1 MKRPL
6 RLPGFRGRATISAA
20 TATIAAAA
28 TMVAIELALPS
39 WAYGAGPHVHGSATL
54 EIAIDD
60 AAVQINLNS
69 PLDSLLG
76 FERAPR
82 NQKERQ
88 VARIMASKLHQAD
101 SLFIFTPAAEC
112 RLESARLESPLLS
125 PELLISGSRSGNS
138 SASFNQNDKPKGD
151 KRGGDKAPPPSHAP
165 SVATVSSQPAPLHP
179 ALSAEHPNEHAE
191 LEAAWNFRCA
201 VPQALQGL
209 DVQLF
214 HAFPGLRRLD
224 AAIVG
229 PKGQSSVKLTPAS
242 TRLKW

>member
-6 RLPGFRGRATISAA
+6 RSPGFWGRAAITVTIGSALS
-20 TATIAAAA
+20 T
-28 TMVAIELALPS
+28 
-39 WAYGAGPHVHGSATL
+39 WAYGAGPHVHGVATL

-88 VARIMASKLHQAD
+88 AARIMASKLHQAD

-112 RLESARLESPLLS
+112 RLESARLESPLLP
-125 PELLISGSRSGNS
+125 PELLISGSRSGNGNS
-138 SASFNQNDKPKGD
+138 SANVNQNDKSKGD
-151 KRGGDKAPPPSHAP
+151 KRGGDKRGGDKASPPSRAP
-165 SVATVSSQPAPLHP
+165 SAATVSSQPEPLNP
-179 ALSAEHPNEHAE
+179 ALSAEHAAEHPNEHAE

>member
-1 MKRPL
+1 LRETEMKRPL
-6 RLPGFRGRATISAA
+6 CLPGFWGRAAITVTIG
-20 TATIAAAA
+20 
-28 TMVAIELALPS
+28 LALS
-39 WAYGAGPHVHGSATL
+39 TWAYGAGPHVHGAATL
-54 EIAIDD
+54 EIAIDG

-88 VARIMASKLHQAD
+88 AARIMASKLHQAD
-101 SLFIFTPAAEC
+101 SLFIFTPTAEC
-112 RLESARLESPLLS
+112 RLKSARLESPLL
-125 PELLISGSRSGNS
+125 PLEQLISGSRSGNGNS
-138 SASFNQNDKPKGD
+138 SASFSQNDKPKGD
-151 KRGGDKAPPPSHAP
+151 KRGGDKAPPPSRAP

-179 ALSAEHPNEHAE
+179 ALSAEHAAEHPNEHAE
-191 LEAAWNFRCA
+191 LEAAWIFRCA

-209 DVQLF
+209 DVRLF
-214 HAFPGLRRLD
+214 HVFPGLRRLD

>member
-6 RLPGFRGRATISAA
+6 RLPGFWGQAA
-20 TATIAAAA
+20 ITVTAG
-28 TMVAIELALPS
+28 LALS
-39 WAYGAGPHVHGSATL
+39 TWAYGVGPHVHGVATL

-76 FERAPR
+76 FERTPR

-88 VARIMASKLHQAD
+88 AARVMASKLHQAD

-112 RLESARLESPLLS
+112 RLESARLESPLLP
-125 PELLISGSRSGNS
+125 PELLISGSRSGNGNS
-138 SASFNQNDKPKGD
+138 STSLNQNDKPKDD
-151 KRGGDKAPPPSHAP
+151 KRGSDKPPPVSRAP
-165 SVATVSSQPAPLHP
+165 SVATVFSQPAPLHP
-179 ALSAEHPNEHAE
+179 ALSTEHAAEHPNEHAE